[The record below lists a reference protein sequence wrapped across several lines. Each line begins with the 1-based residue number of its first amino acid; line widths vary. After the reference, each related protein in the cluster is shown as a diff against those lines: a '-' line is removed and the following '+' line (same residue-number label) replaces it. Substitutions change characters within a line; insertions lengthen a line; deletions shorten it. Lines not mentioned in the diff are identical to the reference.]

1 MFIPPIKQKVK
12 DPRILGTGSSKMVWK
27 IKPDDDFAV
36 INAFDSQRFEGLP
49 KHWTEKQMIDHSNSR
64 IIKEYYFTLH
74 VRKLFGDLIPDV
86 FLFRDPSPFKDGKF
100 RYAKQLCEPLVKDE
114 TLFFEMIRIADQLL
128 DQGWIY
134 LDMKPANLGIRDGK
148 LCIIDTDPES
158 FYKFQD
164 ELKQY
169 FRICSYMIIILV
181 MRNFKPYI
189 SAATYVKFIL
199 DRKLTY
205 QECEHYYR
213 CEPKLTAIAQY
224 GNEHLDTSRIRLS
237 SVMHPR
243 DFLDAYGG
251 RGALYELYQL
261 FKICAAPDPY
271 EAAYTNDVE
280 TEGIEAEAASRADSM
295 SQAFSTDLT
304 DRLAAKA
311 GEAARA
317 AVRARNEPARLA
329 RIEAARVEAA
339 RLEAARLEAARIEA
353 ERVEAARVES
363 ELAEAARIEAARAEE
378 ATHMLA
384 KSFNSQNA
392 TPNYLNYVEV
402 KSKSKSKKSKKKE
415 KPRTKEKKR
424 SKVSRFKR
432 TAKNLYRWVPN

>member
-1 MFIPPIKQKVK
+1 MFIPPIKKKVK

-36 INAFDSQRFEGLP
+36 INAFDSQRYEGLP
-49 KHWTEKQMIDHSNSR
+49 EHWTEKQMIDHSNSR

-74 VRKLFGDLIPDV
+74 VRTLFGDLIPDV

-100 RYAKQLCEPLVKDE
+100 RYAKQLCEPVVKDE
-114 TLFFEMIRIADQLL
+114 ALFFEMIRIADQLL

-164 ELKQY
+164 ELRPY
-169 FRICSYMIIILV
+169 YRICNYMIIILV

-213 CEPKLTAIAQY
+213 CEPKLKAIAQY

-251 RGALYELYQL
+251 NGALYELYQL
-261 FKICAAPDPY
+261 FKLCAAPDPY
-271 EAAYTNDVE
+271 EAAERDDME
-280 TEGIEAEAASRADSM
+280 MEGREAEAASRADSV
-295 SQAFSTDLT
+295 SQSFSRDLT
-304 DRLAAKA
+304 DRLATKA
-311 GEAARA
+311 GDAARA
-317 AVRARNEPARLA
+317 AVRARNLPART
-329 RIEAARVEAA
+329 A
-339 RLEAARLEAARIEA
+339 RLEAV
-353 ERVEAARVES
+353 RVEAARVET
-363 ELAEAARIEAARAEE
+363 ELAEAVEAAEAAEAE
-378 ATHMLA
+378 ATQVLS
-384 KSFNSQNA
+384 KSFNSYNE

-415 KPRTKEKKR
+415 KKPPRTKEKKR

-432 TAKNLYRWVPN
+432 TAKNE